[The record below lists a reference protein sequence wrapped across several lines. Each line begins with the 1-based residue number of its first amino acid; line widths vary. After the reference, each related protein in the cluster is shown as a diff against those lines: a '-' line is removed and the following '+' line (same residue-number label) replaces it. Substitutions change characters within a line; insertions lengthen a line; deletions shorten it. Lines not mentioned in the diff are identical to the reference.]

1 MHSVESDSCVLII
14 TRENDTTAD
23 HVLRRM
29 ADRGIP
35 YFRLNAEKFGDVGI
49 ALRFPNI
56 HDSVISF
63 RDTQITISKIRGV
76 WLRRLI
82 KPTACQIPDLEART
96 FAEGE
101 LDFSL
106 RWLID
111 LLGNYCP
118 VLDPEANILKGRNKF
133 DQLVVAENVDLR
145 IPITLIT
152 NDSTAARDFVDR
164 HKKVAIKSVAGYG
177 HQVEGGF
184 YTVYTNIVTND
195 ILGRFDLIR
204 LAPVCLQEYIEKDF
218 ELRITVVGSRVFAC
232 RIDSQ
237 STPQTRVDWRHYD
250 DLTPH
255 SIYATDKSL
264 DDRLTAIMRHYGI
277 RFASFDLIVT
287 LDGKIVFLEMNPSTQ
302 FLWIEKLTGM
312 PITDAIILR
321 LWFAVNFM
329 WPIAMLWCAAGFKM
343 RTSTNPNYF
352 I

>member
-152 NDSTAARDFVDR
+152 NDSTVARDF
-164 HKKVAIKSVAGYG
+164 
-177 HQVEGGF
+177 
-184 YTVYTNIVTND
+184 
-195 ILGRFDLIR
+195 
-204 LAPVCLQEYIEKDF
+204 
-218 ELRITVVGSRVFAC
+218 VGSRVFAC

-321 LWFAVNFM
+321 LWFAVNFI

>member
-1 MHSVESDSCVLII
+1 MHSVESDSCILII

-63 RDTQITISKIRGV
+63 GGMQITISKIRGV

-152 NDSTAARDFVDR
+152 NDSTAARDF
-164 HKKVAIKSVAGYG
+164 
-177 HQVEGGF
+177 
-184 YTVYTNIVTND
+184 
-195 ILGRFDLIR
+195 
-204 LAPVCLQEYIEKDF
+204 
-218 ELRITVVGSRVFAC
+218 VGSRVFAC